1 MLALSLDP
9 PGSATSYLE
18 GLQAELIAVFPLQY
32 IQICNSPG
40 NYPGMLLA
48 MGGLAGNL
56 ILQQLLATPTTG

>member
-1 MLALSLDP
+1 
-9 PGSATSYLE
+9 LE